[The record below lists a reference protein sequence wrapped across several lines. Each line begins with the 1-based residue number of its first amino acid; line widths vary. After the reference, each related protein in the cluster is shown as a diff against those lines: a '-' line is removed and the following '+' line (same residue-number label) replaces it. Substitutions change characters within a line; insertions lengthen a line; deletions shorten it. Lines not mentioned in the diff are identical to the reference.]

1 MNVLANKVADE
12 TVAESRTRV
21 TLRPTSRGKIV
32 GRCEKMQRL
41 MGIVDRIAR
50 SSCTVLITGE
60 SGTGKESLVGALHD
74 ASKRSDAQ
82 LVTVN
87 CGALPES
94 LMESEL
100 FGHARGAFTG
110 AHATRTGRVA
120 QAEGGTLFLDEIGEL
135 PLNLQA
141 KLLRLLQQRE
151 YTPVGDDRTLKADV
165 RIVAATNRNLAE
177 EVAKGNFREDLYYR
191 LNVIELQLPPL
202 RERLDDIEVLVS
214 HFYQKSMDMAGRDD
228 LEGFEPEA
236 LEALMEHDWPGN
248 IRELENV
255 VQRAVLLSP
264 GPTITRD
271 DVPAQL
277 RRGPEKGDGDSPVAV
292 LPDEG
297 VNLRQVIEAYESQ
310 LVKQALERTKWNKNQ
325 AAKLLGM
332 NRTTLVEMV
341 KRKKLQSA

>member
-1 MNVLANKVADE
+1 MNEAILSVPADSP
-12 TVAESRTRV
+12 TSGTRRTM
-21 TLRPTSRGKIV
+21 RPTSRGKIV
-32 GRCEKMQRL
+32 GQSEKMREV
-41 MGIVDRIAR
+41 ISTVDRIAK
-50 SSCTVLITGE
+50 SVCNVLISGE

-74 ASKRSDAQ
+74 GSKRADQQ

-87 CGALPES
+87 CGALPEA

-110 AHATRTGRVA
+110 AHTTRVGRVA

-151 YTPVGDDRTLKADV
+151 YTPVGDNRTIKADV
-165 RIVAATNRNLAE
+165 RIVAATNRDLAD

-191 LNVIELQLPPL
+191 LNVIEIRVPAL
-202 RERLDDIEVLVS
+202 RERSGDIAVLVD
-214 HFYQKSMDMAGRDD
+214 HFYNMSLEIAGRDD

-236 LEALMEHDWPGN
+236 IEALKAHDWPGN

-264 GPTITRD
+264 GPLITRD
-271 DVPAQL
+271 DIPAQL
-277 RRGPEKGDGDSPVAV
+277 RRVSDDSANVVAELPESGI
-292 LPDEG
+292 
-297 VNLRQVIEAYESQ
+297 NLREVIEEYESE
-310 LVKQALERTKWNKNQ
+310 LVRQALDRTKWNKNQ

-341 KRKKLQSA
+341 KRKNLSNE

>member
-1 MNVLANKVADE
+1 MTEPMMSLPANAPQ
-12 TVAESRTRV
+12 SGTRR

-32 GRCEKMQRL
+32 GNSRKMRDV
-41 MGIVDRIAR
+41 IETVDRIAK
-50 SSCTVLITGE
+50 STCNVLITGE

-74 ASKRSDAQ
+74 ASKRAEQQ

-110 AHATRTGRVA
+110 AHTTRVGRVA

-151 YTPVGDDRTLKADV
+151 YTPVGDNRTIKADV
-165 RIVAATNRNLAE
+165 RIVAATNRDLAA
-177 EVAKGNFREDLYYR
+177 EVAKGTFREDLYYR
-191 LNVIELQLPPL
+191 LNVIEIHLPAL
-202 RERLDDIEVLVS
+202 RERMDDVSALVD
-214 HFYQKSMDMAGRDD
+214 HFYNTSLAIAGRDD

-236 LEALMEHDWPGN
+236 LEALRAHDWPGN

-264 GPTITRD
+264 GPMITRD
-271 DVPAQL
+271 DIPAQL
-277 RRGPEKGDGDSPVAV
+277 RKVQNDGASPVAE
-292 LPDEG
+292 LPESG
-297 VNLRQVIEAYESQ
+297 INLRQVIEEYESE
-310 LVKQALERTKWNKNQ
+310 LVKQALDRTKWNKNQ

-341 KRKKLQSA
+341 KRKKLSAES

>member
-1 MNVLANKVADE
+1 MSEAMLSVPAN
-12 TVAESRTRV
+12 TPNSGTRR

-32 GRCEKMQRL
+32 GQSRKMRDV
-41 MGIVDRIAR
+41 IATVDRIAK
-50 SSCTVLITGE
+50 SVCNVLISGE

-74 ASKRSDAQ
+74 GSKRSENQ

-87 CGALPES
+87 CGALPEA

-110 AHATRTGRVA
+110 AHTTRVGRVA

-151 YTPVGDDRTLKADV
+151 YTPVGDNRTIKADV
-165 RIVAATNRNLAE
+165 RIVAATNRDLAA
-177 EVAKGNFREDLYYR
+177 EVANGNFREDLYYR
-191 LNVIELQLPPL
+191 LNVIEIRVPAL
-202 RERLDDIEVLVS
+202 RERMEDVDALVE
-214 HFYQKSMDMAGRDD
+214 HFYTTSLDIAGRDD
-228 LEGFEPEA
+228 IEGFEPEA
-236 LEALMEHDWPGN
+236 IEALKAHDWPGN

-264 GPTITRD
+264 GPMITRD
-271 DVPAQL
+271 DIPAQL
-277 RRGPEKGDGDSPVAV
+277 RSASSNASGPVAE
-292 LPDEG
+292 LPEAG
-297 VNLRQVIEAYESQ
+297 INLRSVIEDYESE
-310 LVKQALERTKWNKNQ
+310 LVRQALDRTKWNKNQ

-341 KRKKLQSA
+341 KRKNLSSEA

>member
-1 MNVLANKVADE
+1 MSEAIISVPATTITTLGM
-12 TVAESRTRV
+12 RR
-21 TLRPTSRGKIV
+21 TLRRTSRGKIV
-32 GRCEKMQRL
+32 GGSKKMRDVVAT
-41 MGIVDRIAR
+41 VDRIAK
-50 SSCTVLITGE
+50 STCNVLITGE

-74 ASKRSDAQ
+74 ASKRTEQQ

-110 AHATRTGRVA
+110 AHTTRVGRVA

-151 YTPVGDDRTLKADV
+151 YTPVGDNRTLKADV
-165 RIVAATNRNLAE
+165 RIVAATNRDLAA
-177 EVAKGNFREDLYYR
+177 EVANGNFREDLYYR
-191 LNVIELQLPPL
+191 LNVIEIHIPSL
-202 RERLDDIEVLVS
+202 RERMEDVVTLVE
-214 HFYQKSMDMAGRDD
+214 HFYASSLEIAGRDD

-236 LEALMEHDWPGN
+236 IEALKAHDWPGN

-264 GPTITRD
+264 GPKITR
-271 DVPAQL
+271 Q
-277 RRGPEKGDGDSPVAV
+277 
-292 LPDEG
+292 
-297 VNLRQVIEAYESQ
+297 
-310 LVKQALERTKWNKNQ
+310 
-325 AAKLLGM
+325 
-332 NRTTLVEMV
+332 NRASICA
-341 KRKKLQSA
+341 R